1 MLLSVPVATM
11 ERQTRLYD
19 IFSVRFMLAKLRF
32 YINRIYMV
40 QIVYVQADDGRWL
53 CVQN

>member
-1 MLLSVPVATM
+1 M

-19 IFSVRFMLAKLRF
+19 IFSVRFMLVKLRF

-40 QIVYVQADDGRWL
+40 QIVYVQADDGR
-53 CVQN
+53 